1 MQGREKGTNLVNSP
15 TEQNKV
21 LFNPPVLVVAWKW
34 NSPRNAEQYSL
45 KMPRS
50 MQRNKRLDY
59 RVGCR
64 LWV

>member
-1 MQGREKGTNLVNSP
+1 MQGREKGTNLVNPP

-45 KMPRS
+45 KMP
-50 MQRNKRLDY
+50 
-59 RVGCR
+59 
-64 LWV
+64 